1 MTIDDKDLI
10 KYIAELGAA
19 SEVELQAKTLQ
30 PLREL
35 REQLKHLEDQGVLR
49 RKPGV
54 FRQTGAGD
62 ALELTPEGYKSV
74 R

>member
-1 MTIDDKDLI
+1 MNDQTRWDFDQLKQRH
-10 KYIAELGAA
+10 AELA
-19 SEVELQAKTLQ
+19 
-30 PLREL
+30 REMSAL
-35 REQLKHLEDQGVLR
+35 AEQLKHLEDQGVLR